1 MAAMAAMAPMAP
13 MTATEMNLPTLT
25 VGAPKTEAV
34 RTWTRLLFLAFFPL
48 LVLAS
53 SATTASAQ
61 VGKPGTT
68 TVVPDQFLRRW
79 DPVTIFFA
87 TPTGPAAGGP
97 EDAPARY
104 VKLEPS
110 QPGAFTWLDARTLQ
124 FRPAE
129 PWPPL
134 AAVTLKVFG
143 KSFRLV
149 TLLSAPTSSQPANGA
164 EGLPP
169 LEAISLAFPEPMAPE
184 ALARAVAIE
193 HRPLPGLAGNDTR
206 RLSLQD
212 FEVKSVERASPG
224 DAASYVL
231 RLRQPIPL
239 GRKVFVRFRLR
250 LDDGGPASAGPARG
264 PDASVS
270 ELAFSTAEPFRAVR
284 FGCRRAQL
292 PVVASGARY
301 PGEQAL
307 ACEESDPAIV
317 VEFNAPL
324 ESLAEAGAIAGRNFV
339 RITPAVAN
347 LAFTFAGKRLEARG
361 DFSRETAYRV
371 TLAPTLLRDQGGRAL
386 DLSGANEATLA
397 FARPSPYLHWGASA
411 GVVERSGPKMV
422 PVAGRGDE
430 RLDLR
435 LHRIDPLDRSFWP
448 FPDRPV
454 EVDENQRPPGP
465 GEQPQPFSR
474 ADGTI
479 SPEGLAQQI
488 ANLGSP
494 GVSALVDLPLRR
506 DGASAAFGLD
516 LAPYLLR
523 LAPGASGSS
532 DSAPGTYLV
541 GLRRLSSGSG
551 SDTRGIRS
559 WMRLQVTDL
568 ALTTLEEPAQT
579 IFVVTSLAS
588 AEPLA
593 GAEVTVEGS
602 VRRGPS
608 DVVWEPLFRGTTD
621 AAGRVAWKAP
631 GGEEAVRREVRR
643 IVVARGDDRLV
654 LDPQQAPDGFH
665 DGTWSESGE
674 NWLQWTQE
682 GLDWRG
688 ELPQGLAHIFVERPV
703 YRPAEPVHIKGFL
716 RQRFQGHLEA
726 LTGDGFLVVEGPGD
740 LVWRYPLTVEE
751 SGSFYWKFDEQ
762 DLPTGTYRVR
772 FEFPDSELGLT
783 ISGTASFRKE
793 AYRLPQFEVR
803 LDAPERAALD
813 RPFDVDLTASYY
825 AGGRVAARPIAW
837 RVTQFPYEWTP
848 KARTGFFYSSDGRFS
863 RVARFES
870 TPALERADSTDESGS
885 AKLTLNP
892 AVEAT
897 AQPRTYVVEA
907 TVVGADDQT
916 VTATRSI
923 VALPPFVLGLD
934 VPRYMEKAT
943 GAGPLRARI
952 LVVGPNDQPI
962 AGQRVTVR
970 LIQRQWH
977 AHLRASDFSDGV
989 ARYVTEVVDE
999 KVLERQVV
1007 STAEALAVEL
1017 ELPEAG
1023 VYVVELEAHDRLGRA
1038 QTVAVDLFA
1047 GGGEPVAW
1055 EKPPTAVFEVT
1066 PDKSKYAP
1074 GERAR
1079 LVLQSPFQTGEA
1091 LAVVEAPDGNRYSW
1105 LPVRG
1110 GQATFELAVEGD
1122 WAPRLPVHFLLMR
1135 GRLDGTKPVPGNA
1148 TDLGRPST
1156 FGATAWLEVEPVDN
1170 RVVVELE
1177 YPERARPA
1185 EEIEVGIRLKDPAG
1199 APLAG
1204 EVTLWL
1210 VDQAVLALG
1219 REARLDPLPSFLA
1232 AVRSFFTARDT
1243 RSMIFGFLPFVERP
1257 GGDEGE
1263 EGRDLLDRQTIRKN
1277 FQAVPYY
1284 NPGVVVGPDG
1294 TARVKVRLADDLTNF
1309 KLRAKAIAGP
1319 ERFGFAVGHLEV
1331 RQPVVV
1337 QPALP
1342 RFVRPGDR
1350 FLAGATGRLVEGDSG
1365 PGKVSARFE
1374 GVTLDGPATK
1384 TFDWVA
1390 NRALRFDFPVSIP
1403 TPGYDASGRLTR
1415 SDVLFRIGAERTSDG
1430 AGDAVEIRL
1439 PLRDDR
1445 DRVVLT
1451 DAATLLPG
1459 TPWKLPE
1466 ATEAARPGSLRRK
1479 LLASS
1484 EPGILELASGLDF
1497 LLRYPYGCT
1506 EQRLATS
1513 RAQLALRRF
1522 RDLLHLEGGES
1533 ALDRAVKDTLDWI
1546 PLVEQPNGLVAYWPG
1561 SAGSVALTSWTAEFL
1576 AEAREGGYTVDA
1588 ELLSRLTRAL
1598 EQALRSDYSGFADG
1612 ESWAERTWALRA
1624 LARLG
1629 RFDAAY
1635 GNELARRAQFLDLEN
1650 VANVVTA
1657 FDRAGL
1663 ATAPAVAPLA
1673 DELWN
1678 GFVVQL
1684 YQGKESYGGLKDRRE
1699 FANGLLLTSEART
1712 MAEMTRALSGRA
1724 GDSSKAGKFSLLS
1737 GALIARGGGDGWGST
1752 NANASA
1758 ILALAEM
1765 LGKGRL
1771 ETSSSSLTVA
1781 AAGASTSLSLGAGSP
1796 TAFWQSTD
1804 GGPASLT
1811 LVSTGPAPEAQGSG
1825 IGARA
1830 ELSYLPAA
1838 PGSQAAPRRDGFVVT
1853 REQLVYRAG
1862 AVSGA
1867 PPERIA
1873 LDAPGTAVAL
1883 TVGEVVEE
1891 HVQVVNPSDRNFVA
1905 VVVPLAA
1912 GMEPLN
1918 PRLETAPPEAK
1929 AAGTLTLTP
1938 TYAAYLDDQVAFY
1951 FNELPKGTYDFYFRT
1966 RAQVQGDFI
1975 QPPAKAE
1982 MMYDASQLGT
1992 SAGATVSVQRPAGGE
2007 Q

>member
-1 MAAMAAMAPMAP
+1 MK
-13 MTATEMNLPTLT
+13 LR
-25 VGAPKTEAV
+25 V
-34 RTWTRLLFLAFFPL
+34 FLSL
-48 LVLAS
+48 LVFSGAL
-53 SATTASAQ
+53 SAQ

-68 TVVPDQFLRRW
+68 TVVPDEFLRRW
-79 DPVTIFFA
+79 DPLTVFFA
-87 TPTGPAAGGP
+87 APTGPAAGGP

-104 VKLEPS
+104 LELQPA
-110 QPGAFTWLDARTLQ
+110 QPGAYTWLDARTLQ

-134 AAVTLKVFG
+134 ATITVKVEG
-143 KSFRLV
+143 KSFRLA
-149 TLLSAPTSSQPANGA
+149 TLMSAPMASQPRTGA
-164 EGLPP
+164 EGLAP
-169 LEAISLAFPEPMAPE
+169 LEAIGLTFPEPIAPE
-184 ALARAVAIE
+184 ALARALTIE
-193 HRPLPGLAGNDTR
+193 HRPLPGLASEDTR
-206 RLSLQD
+206 RLSRQD
-212 FEVKSVERASPG
+212 FEVKSVERSSPG

-239 GRKVFVRFRLR
+239 GRKVFVRFALR
-250 LDDGGPASAGPARG
+250 LGDGAPASAAG
-264 PDASVS
+264 SVA
-270 ELAFSTAEPFRAVR
+270 ELVFSTAEPFRAVR
-284 FGCRRAQL
+284 FGCRRTQL

-301 PGEQAL
+301 PAEQAL

-317 VEFNAPL
+317 VEFNAAL
-324 ESLAEAGAIAGRNFV
+324 ETLAAADGSRAGGASAAIAGRNFV
-339 RITPAVAN
+339 RVTPAVAN
-347 LAFTFAGKRLEARG
+347 LAFTLSGKRLEARG
-361 DFSRETAYRV
+361 DFARETAYRV
-371 TLAPTLLRDQGGRAL
+371 TLAPAALRDQSGRGL
-386 DLSGANEATLA
+386 DLAGANELTLS
-397 FARPSPYLHWGASA
+397 FARPSPFLHWAAAS
-411 GVVERSGPKMV
+411 GVVERRGPENAPQMV
-422 PVAGRGDE
+422 PLTGRGDE

-435 LHRIDPLDRSFWP
+435 LYRIDPLDRSFWP

-465 GEQPQPFSR
+465 GERPQPFT
-474 ADGTI
+474 AVETTI
-479 SPEGLAQQI
+479 SPAGLAQQI
-488 ANLGSP
+488 AALGSP
-494 GVSALVDLPLRR
+494 AVSAMVALPLRR
-506 DGASAAFGLD
+506 DGAGAAFGLD
-516 LAPYLLR
+516 LAPHLAR
-523 LAPGASGSS
+523 LSQPGAS
-532 DSAPGTYLV
+532 GTYLV
-541 GLRRLSSGSG
+541 GLRRVDGG
-551 SDTRGIRS
+551 GQRS

-568 ALTTLEEPAQT
+568 ALSTLEEAERT
-579 IFVVTSLAS
+579 VFVVTSLAS
-588 AEPLA
+588 AQPVA
-593 GAEVTVEGS
+593 GAAVTVEGS
-602 VRRGPS
+602 VRRGSS
-608 DVVWEPLFRGTTD
+608 DVAWERLFHGTTD
-621 AAGRVAWKAP
+621 ASGRLAWEAP
-631 GGEEAVRREVRR
+631 GSDDAVRRQVRR
-643 IVVARGDDRLV
+643 IVVARGDDTLV
-654 LDPQQAPDGFH
+654 LDPQQSPDSFQNGS
-665 DGTWSESGE
+665 WSESGE
-674 NWLQWTQE
+674 TWLQWTQE
-682 GLDWRG
+682 ELAWRG
-688 ELPQGLAHIFVERPV
+688 EQPQGLAHLFVERPV
-703 YRPAEPVHIKGFL
+703 YRPAEPVYIKGFL
-716 RQRFQGHLEA
+716 RERFQGHLEA
-726 LTGDGFLVVEGPGD
+726 LSGPGFLIVEGPGD
-740 LVWRYPLTVEE
+740 LVWRYPVTVADN
-751 SGSFYWKFDEQ
+751 GSFDWKFDEQ
-762 DLPTGTYRVR
+762 ELPTGTYRVR
-772 FEFPDSELGLT
+772 FEFPDSELGLS

-825 AGGRVAARPIAW
+825 AGGRVAARPVAW

-863 RVARFES
+863 RVAHFES
-870 TPALERADSTDESGS
+870 TPALERTDSTDESGH
-885 AKLTLNP
+885 AKLSLNP

-916 VTATRSI
+916 VTSTRSI
-923 VALPPFVLGLD
+923 VALPPFVLGLE
-934 VPRYMEKAT
+934 VPRYVERAT
-943 GAGPLRARI
+943 GAGPLKPRF
-952 LVVGPNDQPI
+952 LVVGPDDKPI
-962 AGQRVTVR
+962 AGQKVTVR
-970 LIQRQWH
+970 LIHRQWH

-989 ARYVTEVVDE
+989 ARYITEVVDE

-1007 STAEALAVEL
+1007 SGAEAQAIEL

-1047 GGGEPVAW
+1047 GGGQPVAW
-1055 EKPPTAVFEVT
+1055 EKPPAAVFQVT
-1066 PDKSKYAP
+1066 PDKAKYAP
-1074 GERAR
+1074 GERAK
-1079 LVLQSPFQTGEA
+1079 LVLQSPFQSGEA

-1110 GQATFELAVEGD
+1110 GQATFELPIEGD
-1122 WAPRLPVHFLLMR
+1122 WAPRLPVHFLLLR
-1135 GRLDGTKPVPGNA
+1135 GRLAGTKPVPGNA

-1156 FGATAWLEVEPVDN
+1156 FGATAWLDVEPKDN
-1170 RVVVELE
+1170 RLLVELE

-1185 EEIEVGIRLKDPAG
+1185 QEIEVAIRLKDPDG

-1232 AVRSFFTARDT
+1232 AVSSYFSARDT
-1243 RSMIFGFLPFVERP
+1243 RSLIFGFLPFVERP

-1263 EGRDLLDRQTIRKN
+1263 ESKNLLDRQTVRKN

-1284 NPGVVVGPDG
+1284 NPTIVVGADG
-1294 TARVKVRLADDLTNF
+1294 IARVKVRLSDDLTNF
-1309 KLRAKAIAGP
+1309 KLRAKAVSGV

-1350 FLAGATGRLVEGDSG
+1350 FLAGATGRVVEGELG

-1374 GVTLDGPATK
+1374 GVTLEGSATQS
-1384 TFDWVA
+1384 FDWVA
-1390 NRALRFDFPVSIP
+1390 NRALRFDFPVTIP
-1403 TPGYDASGRLTR
+1403 TPAYDADGRLTR
-1415 SDVLFRIGAERTSDG
+1415 NDVLFRFGAERNSDG
-1430 AGDAVEIRL
+1430 AGDAVEVRL

-1445 DRVVLT
+1445 DRVVASAL
-1451 DAATLLPG
+1451 ATLVPG
-1459 TPWKLPE
+1459 TPWSLPE
-1466 ATEAARPGSLRRK
+1466 AEEAARPGSLRRK
-1479 LLASS
+1479 LLVSN

-1506 EQRLATS
+1506 EQRLSTA

-1522 RDLLHLEGGES
+1522 RDVLHLDGGEA

-1561 SAGSVALTSWTAEFL
+1561 SAGSVALTSWVAEFL

-1588 ELLSRLTRAL
+1588 PLLARLTRAL

-1612 ESWAERTWALRA
+1612 ESWSERTWALRA

-1629 RFDAAY
+1629 KFDAAY

-1650 VANVVTA
+1650 IANVVTA

-1663 ATAPAVAPLA
+1663 ATAPSVAPLA
-1673 DELWN
+1673 DEMWK
-1678 GFVVQL
+1678 GFIVRL
-1684 YQGKESYGGLKDRRE
+1684 YQGKETYGGLQDRRTQVS
-1699 FANGLLLTSEART
+1699 GVLLTSEART
-1712 MAEMTRALSGRA
+1712 LAEMTRALAGRA
-1724 GDSSKAGKFSLLS
+1724 DGAASAKKFSLLS
-1737 GALIARGGGDGWGST
+1737 NALISRGTGDGWGST

-1758 ILALAEM
+1758 ILALTEK

-1771 ETSSSSLTVA
+1771 EATPASLSLSSQGSSVP
-1781 AAGASTSLSLGAGSP
+1781 LSLGADSP

-1804 GGPASLT
+1804 GDPASLT
-1811 LVSTGPAPEAQGSG
+1811 LVGAPAEPVA
-1825 IGARA
+1825 ARA

-1853 REQLVYRAG
+1853 REQLVYRLG
-1862 AVSGA
+1862 AVTGT

-1873 LDAPGTAVAL
+1873 LETPGTTVSL

-1891 HVQVVNPSDRNFVA
+1891 HVQVVNPANRNFIA

-1929 AAGTLTLTP
+1929 PSGALTLTP

-1982 MMYDASQLGT
+1982 MMYDGSQVGT
-1992 SAGATVSVQRPAGGE
+1992 SAGATVSVVRPAE
-2007 Q
+2007 AEK

>member
-1 MAAMAAMAPMAP
+1 
-13 MTATEMNLPTLT
+13 MTASMATRASEVRLRGEEVLT
-25 VGAPKTEAV
+25 VGARAC
-34 RTWTRLLFLAFFPL
+34 TRRFGVALRAFFLL
-48 LVLAS
+48 LVFSVAL
-53 SATTASAQ
+53 SAQ

-68 TVVPDQFLRRW
+68 TVVPDEFLRRW
-79 DPVTIFFA
+79 DPLTVFFA
-87 TPTGPAAGGP
+87 APTGPAAGGP
-97 EDAPARY
+97 EDVPARF
-104 VKLEPS
+104 VDLQPAH
-110 QPGAFTWLDARTLQ
+110 PGAFTWLDARTLQ

-134 AAVTLKVFG
+134 AAITVKVEG
-143 KSFRLV
+143 KSFRLA
-149 TLLSAPTSSQPANGA
+149 TLMAAPSGSQPANGA
-164 EGLPP
+164 EGLPAVET
-169 LEAISLAFPEPMAPE
+169 LSLTFPEPIAPD
-184 ALARAVAIE
+184 ALARAIAIE
-193 HRPLPGLAGNDTR
+193 HRPLPGLEGDDVR
-206 RLSLQD
+206 RLSRQD
-212 FEVKSVERASPG
+212 FEIKSVERSSPG
-224 DAASYVL
+224 DSATYVL

-239 GRKVFVRFRLR
+239 GRKVFVRFALR
-250 LDDGGPASAGPARG
+250 LAEGSSVAAGHGAG
-264 PDASVS
+264 AVS
-270 ELAFSTAEPFRAVR
+270 ELVFATAEPFRAVR

-301 PGEQAL
+301 PAEQAL

-317 VEFNAPL
+317 VDFNAAP
-324 ESLAEAGAIAGRNFV
+324 ETLAASDRETPGGASAVIAGRNLV
-339 RITPAVAN
+339 RVTPAVPN
-347 LAFTFAGKRLEARG
+347 LTFTLSGKRLEARG
-361 DFSRETAYRV
+361 DFARDTAYRIL
-371 TLAPTLLRDQGGRAL
+371 LAPAALRDQSGRAL
-386 DLSGANEATLA
+386 DLAAANELTLS
-397 FARPSPYLHWGASA
+397 FARPTPFLHWAAAA
-411 GVVERSGPKMV
+411 GVVERSGPQMV
-422 PVAGRGDE
+422 PLAGRGDE

-465 GEQPQPFSR
+465 GERPQPYTNV
-474 ADGTI
+474 DGTI
-479 SPEGLAQQI
+479 SPPALAQQI
-488 ANLGSP
+488 VALGSP
-494 GVSALVDLPLRR
+494 GVSALVALPLRR
-506 DGASAAFGLD
+506 DGAGAAFGLD
-516 LAPYLLR
+516 LAPHLAR
-523 LAPGASGSS
+523 LAPAG
-532 DSAPGTYLV
+532 APGPYLV
-541 GLRRLSSGSG
+541 GLRRVDGEG
-551 SDTRGIRS
+551 KRS

-568 ALTTLEEPAQT
+568 ALSTLEEAERT

-588 AEPLA
+588 AQPVA
-593 GAEVTVEGS
+593 GATVTVEGS
-602 VRRGPS
+602 VRRGSS
-608 DVVWEPLFRGTTD
+608 DVAWEKLFQGSTD
-621 AAGRVAWKAP
+621 AAGRLTWEAP
-631 GGEEAVRREVRR
+631 GSEDAVRREIRR
-643 IVVARGDDRLV
+643 IVVARGDDALV
-654 LDPQQAPDGFH
+654 LDPQQAPDGFQN
-665 DGTWSESGE
+665 GSWSETGE
-674 NWLQWTQE
+674 RWLQWTQE
-682 GLDWRG
+682 DLAWRG
-688 ELPQGLAHIFVERPV
+688 ERPQGLAHLFVDRPV
-703 YRPAEPVHIKGFL
+703 YRPAEPVFIKGFL
-716 RQRFQGHLEA
+716 RQRYHGHLEA
-726 LTGDGFLVVEGPGD
+726 LAGPGFLVVEGPGD
-740 LVWRYPLTVEE
+740 LVWRYPVTVAGN
-751 SGSFYWKFDEQ
+751 GSFDWKFDEKE
-762 DLPTGTYRVR
+762 LPTGTYRVR
-772 FEFPDSELGLT
+772 FEFPDSELELG
-783 ISGTASFRKE
+783 GTASFRKE

-825 AGGRVAARPIAW
+825 AGGRVAARPVAW

-870 TPALERADSTDESGS
+870 TPALERTDATDESGH
-885 AKLTLNP
+885 AKLALNP

-916 VTATRSI
+916 VTSTRSI
-923 VALPPFVLGLD
+923 VALPPFVIGLE
-934 VPRYMEKAT
+934 VPRYVERAT
-943 GAGPLRARI
+943 GAGPLRPRF
-952 LVVGPNDQPI
+952 LVVGPDDKPI
-962 AGQRVTVR
+962 AGQKVTVR
-970 LIQRQWH
+970 LIHRQWH

-989 ARYVTEVVDE
+989 ARYITEVVDE

-1007 STAEALAVEL
+1007 SGAEAQAIEL

-1047 GGGEPVAW
+1047 GGGQPVAW
-1055 EKPPTAVFEVT
+1055 EKPPAAVFQVT
-1066 PDKSKYAP
+1066 PDKAKYLP

-1079 LVLQSPFQTGEA
+1079 LVLQSPFQSGEA

-1110 GQATFELAVEGD
+1110 GQATFELPIEGE

-1135 GRLDGTKPVPGNA
+1135 GRLAGTKPVPGNA

-1156 FGATAWLEVEPVDN
+1156 FGATAWLDVEPKDN
-1170 RVVVELE
+1170 RLMVELE
-1177 YPERARPA
+1177 YPESARPA
-1185 EEIEVGIRLKDPAG
+1185 QEIEVGIRLEDPDG
-1199 APLAG
+1199 APLSG

-1232 AVRSFFTARDT
+1232 AVRSYFSARDT
-1243 RSMIFGFLPFVERP
+1243 RSLIFGFLPFVERP

-1263 EGRDLLDRQTIRKN
+1263 EGKNLLDRQTVRKN

-1284 NPGVVVGPDG
+1284 NPTIVVGADG
-1294 TARVKVRLADDLTNF
+1294 VARVKVKLSDDLTNF
-1309 KLRAKAIAGP
+1309 KLRAKAVSGV

-1350 FLAGATGRLVEGDSG
+1350 FLAGATGRVVEGELG

-1374 GVTLDGPATK
+1374 GVELEGPATQS
-1384 TFDWVA
+1384 FDWVA
-1390 NRALRFDFPVSIP
+1390 NRAQRFDFPVTVP
-1403 TPGYDASGRLTR
+1403 TPGYDAHGRLTR
-1415 SDVLFRIGAERTSDG
+1415 SDVVFRIGAERGSDG
-1430 AGDAVEIRL
+1430 AGDAVEVRL

-1445 DRVVLT
+1445 DRVVATAL
-1451 DAATLLPG
+1451 ATLVPG

-1466 ATEAARPGSLRRK
+1466 AGEAARPGSLRRK
-1479 LLASS
+1479 LLASN

-1506 EQRLATS
+1506 EQRLSTA

-1522 RDLLHLEGGES
+1522 RDVLHLEGGEA

-1546 PLVEQPNGLVAYWPG
+1546 PLVEQPSGLIAYWPG
-1561 SAGSVALTSWTAEFL
+1561 SPGSVALTSWVAEFL
-1576 AEAREGGYTVDA
+1576 AEAREAGYTVDA
-1588 ELLSRLTRAL
+1588 PLLSRLTRAL
-1598 EQALRSDYSGFADG
+1598 EQALRSDYTGFADG
-1612 ESWAERTWALRA
+1612 ESWSERTWALRA

-1650 VANVVTA
+1650 AANVVTA

-1663 ATAPAVAPLA
+1663 ATAPSVAPLA
-1673 DELWN
+1673 GELWK
-1678 GFVVQL
+1678 GFIVRL
-1684 YQGKESYGGLKDRRE
+1684 YQGKETYGGLQDRRTQ
-1699 FANGLLLTSEART
+1699 ASGVLLTSEART
-1712 MAEMTRALSGRA
+1712 LAEMTRALAGRSEGPEQA
-1724 GDSSKAGKFSLLS
+1724 KKFALLS
-1737 GALIARGGGDGWGST
+1737 NALISRGTGDGWGST
-1752 NANASA
+1752 SANASA
-1758 ILALAEM
+1758 ILALSEM
-1765 LGKGRL
+1765 LGKGRM
-1771 ETSSSSLTVA
+1771 EAAEASLTVSSQ
-1781 AAGASTSLSLGAGSP
+1781 GASVPLTLGAGSP

-1804 GGPASLT
+1804 GGPASLA
-1811 LVSTGPAPEAQGSG
+1811 LVGSPAEPVA
-1825 IGARA
+1825 ARA

-1853 REQLVYRAG
+1853 REQLIYRLG
-1862 AVSGA
+1862 AVTGT

-1873 LDAPGTAVAL
+1873 LETAGSSVHL

-1891 HVQVVNPSDRNFVA
+1891 HVQVVNPANRNFIA

-1929 AAGTLTLTP
+1929 PAGSLTLTP

-1951 FNELPKGTYDFYFRT
+1951 FNDLPKGTYDFYFRT

-1982 MMYDASQLGT
+1982 MMYDGSQVGT
-1992 SAGATVSVQRPAGGE
+1992 SAGATVSVVRPAPSGE
-2007 Q
+2007 

>member
-1 MAAMAAMAPMAP
+1 MRVRSLAV
-13 MTATEMNLPTLT
+13 TA
-25 VGAPKTEAV
+25 GSIW
-34 RTWTRLLFLAFFPL
+34 RRSSSRGL
-48 LVLAS
+48 LVCCFSLLVS
-53 SATTASAQ
+53 SVPSSAQ

-79 DPVTIFFA
+79 DPVTVFFA
-87 TPTGPAAGGP
+87 APTGPAAGGP

-104 VKLEPS
+104 VQFAPS

-134 AAVTLKVFG
+134 ATVTVKVEG
-143 KSFRLV
+143 KSFRLA
-149 TLLSAPTSSQPANGA
+149 TLMAAPTSSQPANGA

-169 LEAISLAFPEPMAPE
+169 LEAIALTFPEPMAPE

-193 HRPLPGLAGNDTR
+193 HRPLPGLAGDDTR
-206 RLSLQD
+206 RLSRQD
-212 FEVKSVERASPG
+212 FEIKSVERASPG
-224 DAASYVL
+224 AAASYVL

-239 GRKVFVRFRLR
+239 GRKVFVRFALR
-250 LDDGGPASAGPARG
+250 LSEGAQAGAAALAAG
-264 PDASVS
+264 AAVS
-270 ELAFSTAEPFRAVR
+270 ELTFSTAEPFRAVR
-284 FGCRRAQL
+284 FGCRRTQL

-301 PGEQAL
+301 AGDQAL

-324 ESLAEAGAIAGRNFV
+324 ETLAHADGTPPSAAIAGRNFV
-339 RITPAVAN
+339 RVTPAVAN
-347 LAFTFAGKRLEARG
+347 LAFTLTGKRLEARG
-361 DFSRETAYRV
+361 DFARETAYRV
-371 TLAPTLLRDQGGRAL
+371 TLAPAALRDQSGRAL
-386 DLSGANEATLA
+386 DLTGANELSLS
-397 FARPSPYLHWGASA
+397 FARPAPFLHWGAAS
-411 GVVERSGPKMV
+411 GVVERRGPKMV
-422 PVAGRGDE
+422 PLAGRGDE

-435 LHRIDPLDRSFWP
+435 IHRIDPLDRSFWP

-454 EVDENQRPPGP
+454 EVDEGARPPGP
-465 GEQPQPFSR
+465 GERPQPLTGGV
-474 ADGTI
+474 ATI
-479 SPEGLAQQI
+479 SPAGLAQQI
-488 ANLGSP
+488 AALGSP
-494 GVSALVDLPLRR
+494 GISVLVDLPLRR
-506 DGASAAFGLD
+506 DAAGAAFGLD
-516 LAPYLLR
+516 LAPHLAR
-523 LAPGASGSS
+523 LTGGGGTGGLETP
-532 DSAPGTYLV
+532 PGTYLV
-541 GLRRLSSGSG
+541 GLRRVNGSG
-551 SDTRGIRS
+551 AGDAGGAEGRRS

-568 ALTTLEEPAQT
+568 ALSTLEEPERT
-579 IFVVTSLAS
+579 IFVVTALGS
-588 AEPLA
+588 AQPLA

-602 VRRGPS
+602 VRRGQS
-608 DVVWEPLFRGTTD
+608 DFAWETLFHGTTD
-621 AAGRVAWKAP
+621 AAGKLTWEAP
-631 GGEEAVRREVRR
+631 GSVENVRTEIRR

-654 LDPQQAPDGFH
+654 LDPQQAPDSFQ
-665 DGTWSESGE
+665 DGSWSESGE
-674 NWLQWTQE
+674 TWLAWTQE
-682 GLDWRG
+682 ELAWRG
-688 ELPQGLAHIFVERPV
+688 EQRQGLAHLFVERPV
-703 YRPAEPVHIKGFL
+703 YRPAEPVHIKGYL
-716 RQRFQGHLEA
+716 RARYQGHLEA
-726 LTGDGFLVVEGPGD
+726 ASGAGFLLVEGPGD
-740 LVWRYPLTVEE
+740 LVWRYPLTVADN
-751 SGSFYWKFDEQ
+751 GSFYWKFDEKE
-762 DLPTGTYRVR
+762 LPTGTYRVR
-772 FEFPDSELGLT
+772 FELTDSELEFAG
-783 ISGTASFRKE
+783 SASFRKE

-825 AGGRVAARPIAW
+825 AGGRVAARPVAW

-870 TPALERADSTDESGS
+870 TPALERTDSTDESGS
-885 AKLTLNP
+885 ARLTLNP

-916 VTATRSI
+916 VTGTRSI
-923 VALPPFVLGLD
+923 VALPPFVLGLE
-934 VPRYMEKAT
+934 VPRYVENAT
-943 GAGPLRARI
+943 GAGPLKTRV
-952 LVVGPNDQPI
+952 LVVGPDDL
-962 AGQRVTVR
+962 AVVGQKVTVR
-970 LIQRQWH
+970 LIHRQWH

-989 ARYVTEVVDE
+989 ARYITEVVDE
-999 KVLERQVV
+999 KVLEKQVV
-1007 STAEALAVEL
+1007 STADALAVEL
-1017 ELPEAG
+1017 ALPGAG

-1038 QTVAVDLFA
+1038 QAVAVDLFA

-1055 EKPPTAVFEVT
+1055 EKPPAAVFQVT
-1066 PDKSKYAP
+1066 PDKAKYAP

-1079 LVLQSPFQTGEA
+1079 LVLQSPFQSGEA

-1110 GQATFELAVEGD
+1110 GQATFELPIEGD
-1122 WAPRLPVHFLLMR
+1122 WAPRLPVHFLLLR
-1135 GRLDGTKPVPGNA
+1135 GRLEGTKPVPGNA

-1156 FGATAWLEVEPVDN
+1156 FGATAWLEVEPRDN
-1170 RVVVELE
+1170 RVVVELD

-1185 EEIEVGIRLKDPAG
+1185 QEIEVGIRLKDPDG
-1199 APLAG
+1199 APLGG

-1232 AVRSFFTARDT
+1232 AVRSFFAARDT

-1263 EGRDLLDRQTIRKN
+1263 EGRNLLDRQTIRKN

-1284 NPGVVVGPDG
+1284 NPTIVVGPDG
-1294 TARVKVRLADDLTNF
+1294 VARVKVKLSDDLTNF
-1309 KLRAKAIAGP
+1309 KLRAKAVSGP

-1350 FLAGATGRLVEGDSG
+1350 FLAGATGRLVEGEAG

-1374 GVTLDGPATK
+1374 GVTLDGPATQAI
-1384 TFDWVA
+1384 DWVA
-1390 NRALRFDFPVSIP
+1390 NRALRFDFPVTIP
-1403 TPGYDASGRLTR
+1403 TPGYDAEGRLTR
-1415 SDVLFRIGAERTSDG
+1415 SEVLFRIGAERSADG
-1430 AGDAVEIRL
+1430 AGDAVEVRL

-1445 DRVVLT
+1445 DRVVQTAL
-1451 DAATLLPG
+1451 ATLVPG
-1459 TPWKLPE
+1459 TPWELPE
-1466 ATEAARPGSLRRK
+1466 ATEAARAGSLRRK
-1479 LLASS
+1479 LLVSS
-1484 EPGILELASGLDF
+1484 APGILELASGLDF

-1506 EQRLATS
+1506 EQRLSTA

-1522 RDLLHLEGGES
+1522 RDVLHLEGGEA

-1546 PLVEQPNGLVAYWPG
+1546 PLVEQPSGLVAYWPG
-1561 SAGSVALTSWTAEFL
+1561 SAGSVSLTAWVAEFL

-1588 ELLSRLTRAL
+1588 ELLARLTRAL

-1612 ESWAERTWALRA
+1612 ESWSERTWALRA

-1629 RFDAAY
+1629 RFDPAY

-1663 ATAPAVAPLA
+1663 GSAPAVAPLT

-1678 GFVVQL
+1678 GFIVRL
-1684 YQGKESYGGLKDRRE
+1684 YQGKEAYGGLQDRRAS
-1699 FANGLLLTSEART
+1699 ANGLLLTSEART
-1712 MAEMTRALSGRA
+1712 MAEMTRALAGRSGEA
-1724 GDSSKAGKFSLLS
+1724 EKAQKFSLLS
-1737 GALIARGGGDGWGST
+1737 GALISRGGGDGWGST

-1758 ILALAEM
+1758 ILALTEM
-1765 LGKGRL
+1765 LGKGRM
-1771 ETSSSSLTVA
+1771 EAVATSLTVSSQ
-1781 AAGASTSLSLGAGSP
+1781 GSTVPLALGAGSP

-1804 GGPASLT
+1804 GGPALLT
-1811 LVSTGPAPEAQGSG
+1811 LGSPVPAPEAPSSPVA
-1825 IGARA
+1825 ARA

-1853 REQLVYRAG
+1853 REQLVYRTG
-1862 AVSGA
+1862 APSGT
-1867 PPERIA
+1867 PPERIG
-1873 LDAPGTAVAL
+1873 LDSPGTSVAL

-1891 HVQVVNPSDRNFVA
+1891 HVQVVNPENRNFVA

-1918 PRLETAPPEAK
+1918 PRLETAPPEARP
-1929 AAGTLTLTP
+1929 AGALTLTP

-1982 MMYDASQLGT
+1982 MMYDGSRVGT
-1992 SAGATVSVQRPAGGE
+1992 SAGATVSVVRPAAVGD
-2007 Q
+2007 

>member
-1 MAAMAAMAPMAP
+1 MKFRAWLPLFFIAAA
-13 MTATEMNLPTLT
+13 L
-25 VGAPKTEAV
+25 
-34 RTWTRLLFLAFFPL
+34 
-48 LVLAS
+48 
-53 SATTASAQ
+53 SAQ

-68 TVVPDQFLRRW
+68 TVVPDEFLRRW
-79 DPVTIFFA
+79 DPLTVFFA
-87 TPTGPAAGGP
+87 APTGPAAGGA

-104 VKLEPS
+104 VQLAPA

-134 AAVTLKVFG
+134 ATVTVKVEG
-143 KSFRLV
+143 KLFRLA
-149 TLLSAPTSSQPANGA
+149 TLMAAPTASEPRDGA

-169 LEAISLAFPEPMAPE
+169 LETIGLTFPEPIAPE
-184 ALARAVAIE
+184 ALARALTIE
-193 HRPLPGLAGNDTR
+193 HRPLPGLAGDDTR
-206 RLSLQD
+206 RLSRQD
-212 FEVKSVERASPG
+212 FEVKSVERARPG
-224 DAASYVL
+224 DAASYVV
-231 RLRQPIPL
+231 RLRQPVPL
-239 GRKVFVRFRLR
+239 GRKVFVRFALR
-250 LDDGGPASAGPARG
+250 LGDGSETGSGSGRSGA
-264 PDASVS
+264 VS

-284 FGCRRAQL
+284 FGCRRTQL

-301 PGEQAL
+301 PAEQAL

-324 ESLAEAGAIAGRNFV
+324 EAQANAEGAGAIAGRNFV

-347 LAFTFAGKRLEARG
+347 LAFTLTGKRLEARG
-361 DFSRETAYRV
+361 DFARETAYRV
-371 TLAPTLLRDQGGRAL
+371 TLAPAALRDQSGRGL
-386 DLSGANEATLA
+386 DLTAANELTLS
-397 FARPSPYLHWGASA
+397 FARPAPFLHWAAAS
-411 GVVERSGPKMV
+411 GVVERGGAQPAPAAPQMV
-422 PVAGRGDE
+422 PLAGRGDE

-435 LHRIDPLDRSFWP
+435 LYRIDPLDRSFWP

-454 EVDENQRPPGP
+454 EVDESERPPGP
-465 GEQPQPFSR
+465 GERPKPYTAVESP
-474 ADGTI
+474 I
-479 SPEGLAQQI
+479 SAAGLAQQI
-488 ANLGSP
+488 AALGSP

-506 DGASAAFGLD
+506 DGAGAAFGLD
-516 LAPYLLR
+516 LAPHLAR
-523 LAPGASGSS
+523 LAGPGA
-532 DSAPGTYLV
+532 AGTYLV
-541 GLRRLSSGSG
+541 GLRRVNG
-551 SDTRGIRS
+551 SDAGSRRS

-568 ALTTLEEPAQT
+568 ALSTLEEPART
-579 IFVVTSLAS
+579 VFVVTSLAT
-588 AEPLA
+588 AQPVA

-602 VRRGPS
+602 VRRGRS
-608 DVVWEPLFRGTTD
+608 DVAWETLFHGTTD
-621 AAGRVAWKAP
+621 AAGRLIWEAP
-631 GGEEAVRREVRR
+631 GSEENVRRQVRR
-643 IVVARGDDRLV
+643 IVVARGDDSLV
-654 LDPQQAPDGFH
+654 LDPQQSPDSFQNGS
-665 DGTWSESGE
+665 WSESSE
-674 NWLQWTQE
+674 SWLQWTQE
-682 GLDWRG
+682 ELGWRG
-688 ELPQGLAHIFVERPV
+688 ERPQGLAHLFVERPV

-716 RQRFQGHLEA
+716 RQRYQGHLEA
-726 LTGDGFLVVEGPGD
+726 LEGGGILVVEGPGD
-740 LVWRYPLTVEE
+740 LVWRYPVEVAAN
-751 SGSFYWKFDEQ
+751 GSFYWKFDEK

-772 FEFPDSELGLT
+772 FEFPDSELD
-783 ISGTASFRKE
+783 IQGTASFRKE
-793 AYRLPQFEVR
+793 AYRLPLFEVR

-825 AGGRVAARPIAW
+825 AGGRVAARPVAW

-870 TPALERADSTDESGS
+870 TPALERTDSTDESGH
-885 AKLTLNP
+885 AKLALNP

-916 VTATRSI
+916 VTSTRSI
-923 VALPPFVLGLD
+923 VALPPFVLGLE
-934 VPRYMEKAT
+934 VPRYVERAT
-943 GAGPLRARI
+943 GAGPLRSRF
-952 LVVGPNDQPI
+952 LVVGPDDKPI
-962 AGQRVTVR
+962 AGQKVTVR
-970 LIQRQWH
+970 LIHRQWH

-989 ARYVTEVVDE
+989 ARYITEVVDE

-1007 STAEALAVEL
+1007 SGAEAQAIEL

-1055 EKPPTAVFEVT
+1055 EKPPAAVFQVT
-1066 PDKSKYAP
+1066 PDKSSYEP
-1074 GERAR
+1074 GERAK
-1079 LVLQSPFQTGEA
+1079 LVLQSPFQNGEA

-1110 GQATFELAVEGD
+1110 GQATFELPIEGD

-1135 GRLDGTKPVPGNA
+1135 GRLAGTKPVPGNA

-1156 FGATAWLEVEPVDN
+1156 FGATAWLDVEPKDN
-1170 RVVVELE
+1170 RLVVELE

-1185 EEIEVGIRLKDPAG
+1185 QEIEVGIRLKDPDG
-1199 APLAG
+1199 APLSG

-1219 REARLDPLPSFLA
+1219 REARLDPLPSVLA
-1232 AVRSFFTARDT
+1232 AVRSFFSARDT
-1243 RSMIFGFLPFVERP
+1243 RSLIFGFLPFVERP

-1263 EGRDLLDRQTIRKN
+1263 EGKNLLDRQTIRKN

-1284 NPGVVVGPDG
+1284 NPTIVVGADG
-1294 TARVKVRLADDLTNF
+1294 VARVKVKLSDDLTNF
-1309 KLRAKAIAGP
+1309 KLRAKAVSGV

-1350 FLAGATGRLVEGDSG
+1350 FLAGATGRVVEGEVG

-1374 GVTLDGPATK
+1374 GVELDGPATQ

-1390 NRALRFDFPVSIP
+1390 NRAQRFDFPVSVP
-1403 TPGYDASGRLTR
+1403 TPAYDAEGRLTR
-1415 SDVLFRIGAERTSDG
+1415 TDVLFRIGAERNSDG
-1430 AGDAVEIRL
+1430 AGDAVEVRL

-1445 DRVVLT
+1445 DRVVATAL
-1451 DAATLLPG
+1451 ATLVPG

-1466 ATEAARPGSLRRK
+1466 ASEAARPGSLRRK
-1479 LLASS
+1479 LLASN

-1506 EQRLATS
+1506 EQRLSTA

-1522 RDLLHLEGGES
+1522 RDVLHLDGGPDGVA
-1533 ALDRAVKDTLDWI
+1533 ALDRAVRDTLDWI

-1561 SAGSVALTSWTAEFL
+1561 SAGSVALTSWVAEFL

-1588 ELLSRLTRAL
+1588 ELLARLTRAL
-1598 EQALRSDYSGFADG
+1598 EQALRSDYGGFADG
-1612 ESWAERTWALRA
+1612 ESWSERTWALRA

-1629 RFDAAY
+1629 KFDAAY

-1663 ATAPAVAPLA
+1663 GTAPSVAPLA
-1673 DELWN
+1673 DELWK
-1678 GFVVQL
+1678 GFIVRL
-1684 YQGKESYGGLKDRRE
+1684 YQGKETYGGLQDRRTQ
-1699 FANGLLLTSEART
+1699 ASGMLLTSEART
-1712 MAEMTRALSGRA
+1712 LAEMTRALAGRSDGA
-1724 GDSSKAGKFSLLS
+1724 EQAKKFSLLS
-1737 GALIARGGGDGWGST
+1737 NALISRGTGDGWGST

-1758 ILALAEM
+1758 ILALSEM
-1765 LGKGRL
+1765 LGKGRV
-1771 ETSSSSLTVA
+1771 EAAAASLTVSSQGDSVPLA
-1781 AAGASTSLSLGAGSP
+1781 LGAGSP
-1796 TAFWQSTD
+1796 TAFWQSND

-1811 LVSTGPAPEAQGSG
+1811 LSG
-1825 IGARA
+1825 ASAEPVAARA

-1838 PGSQAAPRRDGFVVT
+1838 PGSQAAARRDGFVVT
-1853 REQLVYRAG
+1853 REQLVYRLG
-1862 AVSGA
+1862 AVSGT
-1867 PPERIA
+1867 PPERLA
-1873 LDAPGTAVAL
+1873 LETPGATVSL
-1883 TVGEVVEE
+1883 TVGDVVEE
-1891 HVQVVNPSDRNFVA
+1891 HVQVVNPANRNFIA

-1929 AAGTLTLTP
+1929 PAGTLTLTP

-1982 MMYDASQLGT
+1982 MMYDGSQIGT
-1992 SAGATVSVQRPAGGE
+1992 SAGATVSVVRPAE
-2007 Q
+2007 

>member
-1 MAAMAAMAPMAP
+1 MKLRVF
-13 MTATEMNLPTLT
+13 LPLFF
-25 VGAPKTEAV
+25 VAV
-34 RTWTRLLFLAFFPL
+34 AL
-48 LVLAS
+48 
-53 SATTASAQ
+53 SAQ

-68 TVVPDQFLRRW
+68 TVVPDEFLRRW
-79 DPVTIFFA
+79 DPLTIFFA
-87 TPTGPAAGGP
+87 APTGPAAGGA
-97 EDAPARY
+97 EDAPARF
-104 VKLEPS
+104 VQLAPA

-134 AAVTLKVFG
+134 ATVTVKVEG
-143 KSFRLV
+143 KSFRLS
-149 TLLSAPTSSQPANGA
+149 TLMAAPTASEPRHGA

-169 LEAISLAFPEPMAPE
+169 IETIGLTFPEPIAPE
-184 ALARAVAIE
+184 ALARALTIE
-193 HRPLPGLAGNDTR
+193 HRPLPGLAGDDTR
-206 RLSLQD
+206 RLSRQD
-212 FEVKSVERASPG
+212 FEVKSVERAAPG

-239 GRKVFVRFRLR
+239 GRKVFVRFALR
-250 LDDGGPASAGPARG
+250 LADATEKSAALAAAGAASSAGA
-264 PDASVS
+264 VS
-270 ELAFSTAEPFRAVR
+270 ELVFATAEPFRAVR
-284 FGCRRAQL
+284 FGCRRTQL

-301 PGEQAL
+301 PSEQAL

-317 VEFNAPL
+317 VEFNAAL
-324 ESLAEAGAIAGRNFV
+324 ETTSAGEGASASAAIAGRNFV

-347 LAFTFAGKRLEARG
+347 LAFTLTGKRLEARG
-361 DFSRETAYRV
+361 DFARETAYRV
-371 TLAPTLLRDQGGRAL
+371 TLAPAAMRDQSGRGL
-386 DLSGANEATLA
+386 DLTAANELTLS
-397 FARPSPYLHWGASA
+397 FARPAPFLHWAAAS
-411 GVVERSGPKMV
+411 GVVERSGAQPAPQMV
-422 PVAGRGDE
+422 PLAGRGDE

-435 LHRIDPLDRSFWP
+435 VYKIDPLDRSFWP

-465 GEQPQPFSR
+465 GERPQPF
-474 ADGTI
+474 ADVDSGI
-479 SPEGLAQQI
+479 SPAALAQQI
-488 ANLGSP
+488 AALGSP
-494 GVSALVDLPLRR
+494 GISALVDLPLRR
-506 DGASAAFGLD
+506 DGAGAAFGLD
-516 LAPYLLR
+516 LAPHLAR
-523 LAPGASGSS
+523 LAGPGAAGSF
-532 DSAPGTYLV
+532 LV
-541 GLRRLSSGSG
+541 GLRRVNG
-551 SDTRGIRS
+551 SDAGSQRS

-568 ALTTLEEPAQT
+568 ALTTLEEAERT
-579 IFVVTSLAS
+579 LFVVTSLAS
-588 AEPLA
+588 AQPLA
-593 GAEVTVEGS
+593 GAEVVVEGA
-602 VRRGPS
+602 VRRGRS
-608 DVVWEPLFRGTTD
+608 DVAWEALFRGTTD
-621 AAGRVAWKAP
+621 VAGKVAWKAP
-631 GGEEAVRREVRR
+631 GSEDGVRREVRR
-643 IVVARGDDRLV
+643 IVVRRGDDLLV
-654 LDPQQAPDGFH
+654 LDPQHAPDSFANGS
-665 DGTWSESGE
+665 WSESGE
-674 NWLQWTQE
+674 SWLQWTQE
-682 GLDWRG
+682 ELGWRG
-688 ELPQGLAHIFVERPV
+688 EQPQGLAHIFVERPV
-703 YRPAEPVHIKGFL
+703 YRPAEPVYIKGFL
-716 RQRFQGHLEA
+716 RQRYQGHLEA
-726 LTGDGFLVVEGPGD
+726 LSGPGFLVVEGPGD
-740 LVWRYPLTVEE
+740 LVWRYPLTVADN
-751 SGSFYWKFDEQ
+751 GSFDRKFDEK

-772 FEFPDSELGLT
+772 FEFPDSDLGL
-783 ISGTASFRKE
+783 SGTASFRKE

-825 AGGRVAARPIAW
+825 AGGRVAARPVAW

-870 TPALERADSTDESGS
+870 TPALERTDSTDESGH

-916 VTATRSI
+916 VTSTRSI
-923 VALPPFVLGLD
+923 VALPPFVLGLE
-934 VPRYMEKAT
+934 VPRYVERAT
-943 GAGPLRARI
+943 GAGPLKPRF
-952 LVVGPNDQPI
+952 LVVGPDDKPI
-962 AGQRVTVR
+962 AGQKVTLR
-970 LIQRQWH
+970 LIHRQWH

-989 ARYVTEVVDE
+989 ARYITEVVDE

-1007 STAEALAVEL
+1007 SGTEAQAIEL

-1055 EKPPTAVFEVT
+1055 EKPPAAVFQVT
-1066 PDKSKYAP
+1066 PDKAKYEP
-1074 GERAR
+1074 GERAK
-1079 LVLQSPFQTGEA
+1079 LVLQSPFQNGEA

-1110 GQATFELAVEGD
+1110 GQATFELPIEGD
-1122 WAPRLPVHFLLMR
+1122 WAPRLPVHFLLLR
-1135 GRLDGTKPVPGNA
+1135 GRLAGTKPVPGNA

-1156 FGATAWLEVEPVDN
+1156 FGATAWLDVEPKDN
-1170 RVVVELE
+1170 RLVVELE

-1185 EEIEVGIRLKDPAG
+1185 QEIEIAIRLKDPDG
-1199 APLAG
+1199 QPLSG

-1232 AVRSFFTARDT
+1232 AVRSFFSARDT
-1243 RSMIFGFLPFVERP
+1243 RSLIFGFLPFVERP

-1263 EGRDLLDRQTIRKN
+1263 EGKNLLDRQTIRKN

-1284 NPGVVVGPDG
+1284 NPTIVVGADG
-1294 TARVKVRLADDLTNF
+1294 VARVRVKLSDDLTNF
-1309 KLRAKAIAGP
+1309 KLRAKAVSGV

-1350 FLAGATGRLVEGDSG
+1350 FLAGATGRVVEGEVG

-1374 GVTLDGPATK
+1374 GVDLDGPATQAF
-1384 TFDWVA
+1384 TWVA
-1390 NRALRFDFPVSIP
+1390 NRAQRFDFPVTIP
-1403 TPGYDASGRLTR
+1403 TPGYDANGQLTR
-1415 SDVLFRIGAERTSDG
+1415 SEVLFRIGAERNSDG
-1430 AGDAVEIRL
+1430 AGDAVEVRL

-1445 DRVVLT
+1445 DRVVATAL
-1451 DAATLLPG
+1451 ATLVPG

-1466 ATEAARPGSLRRK
+1466 AAEAARPGSLRRK
-1479 LLASS
+1479 LLASN

-1506 EQRLATS
+1506 EQRLSTA

-1522 RDLLHLEGGES
+1522 RDVLHLDGGEA

-1561 SAGSVALTSWTAEFL
+1561 SAGSVALTSWVAEFL

-1612 ESWAERTWALRA
+1612 ESWSERTWALRA

-1629 RFDAAY
+1629 KFDAAY

-1663 ATAPAVAPLA
+1663 GTAPSVAPLA
-1673 DELWN
+1673 DELWK
-1678 GFVVQL
+1678 GFIVRL
-1684 YQGKESYGGLKDRRE
+1684 YQGKETYGGLQDRRTLVS
-1699 FANGLLLTSEART
+1699 GMLLTSEART
-1712 MAEMTRALSGRA
+1712 LAEMTRALAGRSGEA
-1724 GDSSKAGKFSLLS
+1724 EKTKKFSILS
-1737 GALIARGGGDGWGST
+1737 DALISRGTGDGWGST

-1758 ILALAEM
+1758 ILALTEM
-1765 LGKGRL
+1765 LSKGRM
-1771 ETSSSSLTVA
+1771 EGAGASLTVSSP
-1781 AAGASTSLSLGAGSP
+1781 GSSTALTLGVGSP
-1796 TAFWQSTD
+1796 TAFWQSTEA
-1804 GGPASLT
+1804 GPASLT
-1811 LVSTGPAPEAQGSG
+1811 LVSTGPAPEAQSSVVA
-1825 IGARA
+1825 ARA

-1853 REQLVYRAG
+1853 RELLVYRLEAATG
-1862 AVSGA
+1862 T
-1867 PPERIA
+1867 PPERLA
-1873 LDAPGTAVAL
+1873 LETPGSRISL

-1891 HVQVVNPSDRNFVA
+1891 HVQVVNPANRNFIA

-1929 AAGTLTLTP
+1929 PAGTLTLTP

-1982 MMYDASQLGT
+1982 MMYDGSQIGT
-1992 SAGATVSVQRPAGGE
+1992 SAGATVSVVRPAEPGD
-2007 Q
+2007 

>member
-1 MAAMAAMAPMAP
+1 MNVRG
-13 MTATEMNLPTLT
+13 TA
-25 VGAPKTEAV
+25 VGDAGTG
-34 RTWTRLLFLAFFPL
+34 RLWRFSRASLLAFLPL
-48 LVLAS
+48 LAFSLPL
-53 SATTASAQ
+53 SAQ
-61 VGKPGTT
+61 VGRQGTT
-68 TVVPDQFLRRW
+68 TVVPDEFLRRW
-79 DPVTIFFA
+79 DPLTIFFA
-87 TPTGPAAGGP
+87 APTGPAAGGA
-97 EDAPARY
+97 EDAPARF
-104 VKLEPS
+104 VQLAPQ

-134 AAVTLKVFG
+134 ATITVKVEG
-143 KSFRLV
+143 KSFRLA
-149 TLLSAPTSSQPANGA
+149 TLMAAPTASEPMNGT

-169 LEAISLAFPEPMAPE
+169 IETIGFTFPEPIAPE
-184 ALARAVAIE
+184 ALARALAIE
-193 HRPLPGLAGNDTR
+193 HRPLPGLAGDDTR
-206 RLSLQD
+206 RLSRQD
-212 FEVKSVERASPG
+212 FEIKSVERAAPG

-239 GRKVFVRFRLR
+239 GRKVLVRFALR
-250 LDDGGPASAGPARG
+250 LGDGTEKGAASAAAGAASAGA
-264 PDASVS
+264 VS
-270 ELAFSTAEPFRAVR
+270 ELTFATAEPFRAVR
-284 FGCRRAQL
+284 FGCRRTQL

-324 ESLAEAGAIAGRNFV
+324 EALASAEGAGAIAGRNFV
-339 RITPAVAN
+339 RVTPAVAN
-347 LAFTFAGKRLEARG
+347 LAFTLTGKRLEARG
-361 DFSRETAYRV
+361 DFARETAYRV
-371 TLAPTLLRDQGGRAL
+371 TLAPAALADQSGRGL
-386 DLSGANEATLA
+386 DLTAANELTLS
-397 FARPSPYLHWGASA
+397 FARPAPYLHWSA
-411 GVVERSGPKMV
+411 PSGVVERSGPQMV
-422 PVAGRGDE
+422 PLTGRGDE

-435 LHRIDPLDRSFWP
+435 IHRIEALDRSFWP
-448 FPDRPV
+448 FPDSPV
-454 EVDENQRPPGP
+454 EVDEGQRPPGP
-465 GEQPQPFSR
+465 GERPQPFTR
-474 ADGTI
+474 ADSAI
-479 SPEGLAQQI
+479 SPAGLAQQI
-488 ANLGSP
+488 AALGSP
-494 GVSALVDLPLRR
+494 GISALVDLPLRR
-506 DGASAAFGLD
+506 DAAGAAFGLD
-516 LAPYLLR
+516 LAPHLGR
-523 LAPGASGSS
+523 LGGPGA
-532 DSAPGTYLV
+532 AGTYLV
-541 GLRRLSSGSG
+541 GLRRVEGGGSQ
-551 SDTRGIRS
+551 RS

-568 ALTTLEEPAQT
+568 ALTTLEEAERT
-579 IFVVTSLAS
+579 LFVVTSLAS
-588 AEPLA
+588 AQPLA
-593 GAEVTVEGS
+593 GAEVVVEGP
-602 VRRGPS
+602 VHRGRS
-608 DVVWEPLFRGTTD
+608 DVAWEALFRGTTD
-621 AAGRVAWKAP
+621 AAGRVAWTAP
-631 GGEEAVRREVRR
+631 GSEEGVRREVRR
-643 IVVARGDDRLV
+643 IVVRRGDDLLV
-654 LDPQQAPDGFH
+654 LDPQHAPDRFA
-665 DGTWSESGE
+665 DGSWSESGE
-674 NWLQWTQE
+674 TWLQWTQDE
-682 GLDWRG
+682 LSWRG
-688 ELPQGLAHIFVERPV
+688 EQPQGLAHIFVERPV
-703 YRPAEPVHIKGFL
+703 YRPAEPVFIKGFL
-716 RQRFQGHLEA
+716 RQRYQGHLEA
-726 LTGDGFLVVEGPGD
+726 LTGPGFLVVEGPGD
-740 LVWRYPLTVEE
+740 LVWRYPLTVAAN
-751 SGSFYWKFDEQ
+751 GSFDWKFDEKE
-762 DLPTGTYRVR
+762 LPTGTYRVR
-772 FEFPDSELGLT
+772 FELPDSELELR
-783 ISGTASFRKE
+783 GTASFRKE

-825 AGGRVAARPIAW
+825 AGGRVAARPILW

-870 TPALERADSTDESGS
+870 TPALERPDSTDESGH
-885 AKLTLNP
+885 AKLALNP

-916 VTATRSI
+916 VTSTRSI
-923 VALPPFVLGLD
+923 VALPPFVLGLE
-934 VPRYMEKAT
+934 VPRYVERAT
-943 GAGPLRARI
+943 GAGPLKPRF
-952 LVVGPNDQPI
+952 LVVGPDDKAI
-962 AGQRVTVR
+962 AGQKVTVR
-970 LIQRQWH
+970 LIHRQWH

-989 ARYVTEVVDE
+989 ARYITEVVDE

-1007 STAEALAVEL
+1007 SAAEAQAIEL

-1055 EKPPTAVFEVT
+1055 EKPPAAVFQVT
-1066 PDKSKYAP
+1066 PDKAKYEP
-1074 GERAR
+1074 GERAQ
-1079 LVLQSPFQTGEA
+1079 LVLQSPFQNGEA

-1110 GQATFELAVEGD
+1110 GQATFELAIEGD

-1135 GRLDGTKPVPGNA
+1135 GRLAGTKPVPGNA

-1156 FGATAWLEVEPVDN
+1156 FGATAWLDVEPKDN
-1170 RVVVELE
+1170 RLMVELE

-1185 EEIEVGIRLKDPAG
+1185 QEIEVGIRLKDPDG

-1232 AVRSFFTARDT
+1232 AVRSYFSARDT

-1263 EGRDLLDRQTIRKN
+1263 EGKNLLDRQTIRKN

-1284 NPGVVVGPDG
+1284 NPTIVVGPDG
-1294 TARVKVRLADDLTNF
+1294 IARVKVKLSDDLTNF
-1309 KLRAKAIAGP
+1309 KLRAKAVSGV

-1350 FLAGATGRLVEGDSG
+1350 FLAGATGRVVEGEVG

-1374 GVTLDGPATK
+1374 GVELDGPATRS
-1384 TFDWVA
+1384 FDWVA
-1390 NRALRFDFPVSIP
+1390 NRALRFDFPVTIP
-1403 TPGYDASGRLTR
+1403 TPGYDAEGRLTR
-1415 SDVLFRIGAERTSDG
+1415 SDVLFRIGAERNSDG
-1430 AGDAVEIRL
+1430 AGDAVEVRL

-1445 DRVVLT
+1445 DRVVASAL
-1451 DAATLLPG
+1451 ATLVPG

-1466 ATEAARPGSLRRK
+1466 VAEAARPGSLRRK
-1479 LLASS
+1479 LLASN

-1506 EQRLATS
+1506 EQRLSTA

-1522 RDLLHLEGGES
+1522 RDVLHLDGGEA

-1546 PLVEQPNGLVAYWPG
+1546 PLVEQPSGLVAYWPG
-1561 SAGSVALTSWTAEFL
+1561 SAGSVSLTSWVAEFL

-1588 ELLSRLTRAL
+1588 ELLARLTRAL
-1598 EQALRSDYSGFADG
+1598 EQALRSDYAGFADG
-1612 ESWAERTWALRA
+1612 ESWSERTWALRA

-1629 RFDAAY
+1629 KFDAAY

-1663 ATAPAVAPLA
+1663 ATAPSVAPLA
-1673 DELWN
+1673 DELWK
-1678 GFVVQL
+1678 GFIVRL
-1684 YQGKESYGGLKDRRE
+1684 YQGKETYGGLQDRRTQ
-1699 FANGLLLTSEART
+1699 ASGVLLTSEART
-1712 MAEMTRALSGRA
+1712 LAEMTRALAGRA
-1724 GDSSKAGKFSLLS
+1724 DGAESAKKFSLLS
-1737 GALIARGGGDGWGST
+1737 NALISRGTGDGWGST

-1758 ILALAEM
+1758 ILALSEM
-1765 LGKGRL
+1765 LGKGRM
-1771 ETSSSSLTVA
+1771 E
-1781 AAGASTSLSLGAGSP
+1781 AGAASLVLSSQGASVPLSLGAGSP

-1811 LVSTGPAPEAQGSG
+1811 LGSTGPAPEAQGSVVA
-1825 IGARA
+1825 ARA

-1853 REQLVYRAG
+1853 REQLVYRLG
-1862 AVSGA
+1862 AASGT
-1867 PPERIA
+1867 PPEKVA
-1873 LDAPGTAVAL
+1873 LDTPGATVSL

-1891 HVQVVNPSDRNFVA
+1891 HVQVVNPANRNFIA

-1929 AAGTLTLTP
+1929 PAGSLTLTP

-1982 MMYDASQLGT
+1982 MMYDASQVGT
-1992 SAGATVSVQRPAGGE
+1992 SAGATVSVVRPADASE
-2007 Q
+2007 